1 MRDYKIYPKQFLFDK
16 VHIDKSR
23 CFMIMPFSN
32 EYRGVYAD
40 IKAELSDIGIVCN
53 RVDEIKGSK
62 PIMNKIITEILKSRY
77 IIADLSE
84 CNANV
89 FYELGIAHSFRD
101 SRNILLLKQRKSRY
115 PFDLSHLP
123 YIEYSPEN
131 PIQLRE
137 IVKKFINESKYAADF
152 VDALLL
158 HDISINTVDGHNNYI
173 EYIQDYFESE
183 IDNYTR
189 ILNGN
194 DAVFD
199 SEDLNSAFIE
209 YEKLIS
215 GAFCE
220 QPTEMMSGIIRVYSE
235 LLASCTD
242 DDIIK
247 KYVDRLFER
256 ILVRDNRFEEY
267 HIVWKTDIMLE
278 LAKKSKILEVCMPWI
293 IEYFSRSKASNI
305 DLNRYKLEKF
315 LVETD
320 NEKINDMI
328 IESIYH
334 NDCHVREHMADIIG
348 SKSLIRGAD
357 TLIKRLSM
365 EENYYTIGSIVEAIG
380 RTASPNKGMPAIETW
395 ISEHGKEILE
405 ANQSF
410 ILKHLYHGIARL
422 DSDGNPHL
430 TNFINEFGSYMQ
442 ENKVGPIDYI
452 MVS

>member
-40 IKAELSDIGIVCN
+40 IKAELSDIGIMCN

-101 SRNILLLKQRKSRY
+101 SRNILLLKRKESKY

-123 YIEYSPEN
+123 YVEYSPEN
-131 PIQLRE
+131 MLQLRE
-137 IVKKFINESKYAADF
+137 IVKKFINESRYAADF
-152 VDALLL
+152 VDALFL
-158 HDISINTVDGHNNYI
+158 HDISINTVDGRNNYI

-194 DAVFD
+194 SALY
-199 SEDLNSAFIE
+199 SYEDLNKAFTE
-209 YEKLIS
+209 YEYLLS
-215 GAFCE
+215 EAF
-220 QPTEMMSGIIRVYSE
+220 QDQSTEMMSGIIRVYAE

-242 DDIIK
+242 DEIIK
-247 KYVDRLFER
+247 KYVAKLFEQ
-256 ILVRDNRFEEY
+256 IPVWDNRFEEY
-267 HIVWKTDIMLE
+267 HIVWKTDIMIG
-278 LAKKSKILEVCMPWI
+278 LAKKNKVLEVCMPWI

-320 NEKINDMI
+320 NERINDII
-328 IESIYH
+328 IESLYH

-348 SKSLIRGAD
+348 SKSLVRGSD
-357 TLIKRLSM
+357 TLIKRLDI

-380 RTASPNKGMPAIETW
+380 KTATPDKGMPAIETW
-395 ISEHGKEILE
+395 ISKKGNDIIV

-410 ILKHLYHGIARL
+410 LLKHLYHAIARL
-422 DSDGNPHL
+422 DSDGNSHL
-430 TNFINEFGSYMQ
+430 TNFIKIFGPYLQ
-442 ENKVGPIDYI
+442 ENKVGPI
-452 MVS
+452 V